1 MHFKCFFFF
10 WKNNYRDC
18 KIVFFF
24 SSWCEIEKNL
34 AWWRDFKGGW
44 GGRGW
49 GSLINLHSVR
59 SLYKLSIDIAC
70 NQTLLEPYFLCI
82 TETQVLAEQ
91 NKAISRNAWKIL
103 LFSKSQDVNSLF
115 QLYANCKRAN
125 IHFWLIDRPCL
136 YSKLV
141 SWIC

>member
-1 MHFKCFFFF
+1 MRFKYFFF

-18 KIVFFF
+18 KIIIFF
-24 SSWCEIEKNL
+24 CVM
-34 AWWRDFKGGW
+34 AWNWKKLGVMAWFQRSL
-44 GGRGW
+44 GGRRG
-49 GSLINLHSVR
+49 GGLITRHCVR

-70 NQTLLEPYFLCI
+70 NQTLLEPDFLCI

-103 LFSKSQDVNSLF
+103 LFSKSQDLNSLF
-115 QLYANCKRAN
+115 QLYASCKRAN